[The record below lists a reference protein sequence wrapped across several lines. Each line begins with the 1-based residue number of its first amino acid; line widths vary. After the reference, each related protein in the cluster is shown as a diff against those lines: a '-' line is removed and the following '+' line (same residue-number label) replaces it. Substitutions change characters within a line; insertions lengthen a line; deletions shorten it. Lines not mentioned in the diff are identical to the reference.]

1 MLGPTNYA
9 ASMADML
16 ELAAALP
23 EIRVEPGHVLCR
35 EGDAG
40 GPIWVLVDGSL
51 GVSKAGAEVN
61 AIHQPGA
68 VIGEIAVLMGSGPSA
83 TVVARTPC
91 TLRYAEDG
99 AAFLRS
105 DPEIGTHV
113 ATGLARR
120 LDFVT
125 TYLADLKN
133 QYGDAPGLAM
143 VGEVLQ
149 RLSMRQ
155 VPPAQPGS
163 AREPNSAS

>member
-1 MLGPTNYA
+1 MV
-9 ASMADML
+9 DML
-16 ELAAALP
+16 ELSARLP
-23 EIRVEPGHVLCR
+23 EIMLEPGHVLCS

-51 GVSKAGAEVN
+51 AVTKSGVEVN
-61 AIHQPGA
+61 AIHHPGS
-68 VIGEIAVLMGSGPSA
+68 VIGEIAVLTGGGPSA

-91 TLRYAEDG
+91 TLRYAADG

-113 ATGLARR
+113 ATGLAHR

-155 VPPAQPGS
+155 TPPARPGS
-163 AREPNSAS
+163 DRPASAPTSD

>member
-1 MLGPTNYA
+1 ML
-9 ASMADML
+9 
-16 ELAAALP
+16 ALSAHLP
-23 EIRVEPGHVLCR
+23 AITVDPGHVLCR
-35 EGDAG
+35 EGDEG
-40 GPIWVLVDGSL
+40 GSIWVLVEGSL
-51 GVSKAGAEVN
+51 SVTKSGAEVN
-61 AIHQPGA
+61 DIHLPGSI
-68 VIGEIAVLMGSGPSA
+68 IGEIAVLTESGSSA

-91 TLRYAEDG
+91 TLRYAVDG

-105 DPEIGTHV
+105 DPEICTYV

-155 VPPAQPGS
+155 VPAP
-163 AREPNSAS
+163 RT

>member
-1 MLGPTNYA
+1 MP
-9 ASMADML
+9 DML
-16 ELAAALP
+16 ELAAHLP
-23 EIRVEPGHVLCR
+23 AITVQPGEVLCS

-51 GVSKAGAEVN
+51 TVTKSGAEVN
-61 AIHQPGA
+61 AIHQAGSI
-68 VIGEIAVLMGSGPSA
+68 IGEIAVLTGNGPSA

-91 TLRYAEDG
+91 TLRYAADG

-105 DPEIGTHV
+105 NPEISTHV

-155 VPPAQPGS
+155 VAPARPGS
-163 AREPNSAS
+163 ARETDPPY